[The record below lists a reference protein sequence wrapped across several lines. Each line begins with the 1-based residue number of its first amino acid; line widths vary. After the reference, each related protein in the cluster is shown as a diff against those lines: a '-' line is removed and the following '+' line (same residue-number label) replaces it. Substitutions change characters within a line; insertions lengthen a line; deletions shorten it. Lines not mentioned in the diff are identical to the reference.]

1 MLVGLAIWAVMEFSV
16 KAIAQTALTMVLAL
30 LCAVAQAEEPHG
42 CDKFK
47 WPIVHEQDAL
57 NAPGVAV
64 LAVGG
69 VLPLNAAAS
78 ISLLPLAQEHL
89 TWGVSGQAHHAA
101 VPRTTSASVT
111 HCEVLSLA
119 PAAGASPAKRGE
131 AQRSRERSD
140 LDPPAAGYTVAS
152 ERALARSWLPLRSL
166 PRSFILTLRILLL
179 RLDPKREPVF
189 RHAALTAASPHIRS
203 SLWGSDH
210 NPSCSRA
217 SGSGWR
223 DHPVKRRVS
232 AREFIRGH
240 RPPGSGEA
248 VAFSFAGMGLSH

>member
-1 MLVGLAIWAVMEFSV
+1 MLGRPIGRPLKILRFLA
-16 KAIAQTALTMVLAL
+16 ALTGKTGLFWRL
-30 LCAVAQAEEPHG
+30 
-42 CDKFK
+42 
-47 WPIVHEQDAL
+47 
-57 NAPGVAV
+57 
-64 LAVGG
+64 
-69 VLPLNAAAS
+69 
-78 ISLLPLAQEHL
+78 SLYFSL

-223 DHPVKRRVS
+223 DHPVKRRAS

>member
-1 MLVGLAIWAVMEFSV
+1 MASPGRVIGGGKAFASPPSGRVGVWRAGLGRS
-16 KAIAQTALTMVLAL
+16 
-30 LCAVAQAEEPHG
+30 LC
-42 CDKFK
+42 
-47 WPIVHEQDAL
+47 
-57 NAPGVAV
+57 
-64 LAVGG
+64 
-69 VLPLNAAAS
+69 
-78 ISLLPLAQEHL
+78 SLLARSFVCECHTVSTVPRFQPRLVERSMRISSHCALL

>member
-1 MLVGLAIWAVMEFSV
+1 MYHGTPHSRCFPLHALS
-16 KAIAQTALTMVLAL
+16 IA
-30 LCAVAQAEEPHG
+30 
-42 CDKFK
+42 
-47 WPIVHEQDAL
+47 
-57 NAPGVAV
+57 
-64 LAVGG
+64 GG
-69 VLPLNAAAS
+69 VQRVTSDLLLGLEKEALAS
-78 ISLLPLAQEHL
+78 RGRVLSADGISL

>member
-1 MLVGLAIWAVMEFSV
+1 MGVKQLHELGEVGERPGQAIDLVDDHNVDPALSDVSEQLLQAGSVQAAAGEAAVVVMISDQSPSFVGLA
-16 KAIAQTALTMVLAL
+16 L
-30 LCAVAQAEEPHG
+30 
-42 CDKFK
+42 D
-47 WPIVHEQDAL
+47 
-57 NAPGVAV
+57 
-64 LAVGG
+64 VGLRG
-69 VLPLNAAAS
+69 LPLS
-78 ISLLPLAQEHL
+78 MKRVELL